1 MLLGAAENPF
11 HLGVASVKSPPHH
24 EEVGT
29 ASVGCWVSSA
39 KRHHC
44 SRSLVHLGL
53 IFPRQAVRGLNLSG
67 FPVIL
72 YAVIPGSHPE
82 ADGQSHMGKQRE
94 EVASFMTHTSQG
106 RGKAWPRFCFLD
118 SWSRTT
124 LLFWKSPSW
133 GLRGFRARLLAARK
147 GSE

>member
-11 HLGVASVKSPPHH
+11 HLEVASVKSPRHH
-24 EEVGT
+24 EELGT
-29 ASVGCWVSSA
+29 ASVGCWASSA

-53 IFPRQAVRGLNLSG
+53 IFPRQAIRGLNLSG
-67 FPVIL
+67 SFL
-72 YAVIPGSHPE
+72 SFCNAVIPGSHPE
-82 ADGQSHMGKQRE
+82 EDGQSHMGNQRE
-94 EVASFMTHTSQG
+94 EVASFISHMSQG

-118 SWSRTT
+118 SWSSTT
-124 LLFWKSPSW
+124 LLSWKSPSW

-147 GSE
+147 G